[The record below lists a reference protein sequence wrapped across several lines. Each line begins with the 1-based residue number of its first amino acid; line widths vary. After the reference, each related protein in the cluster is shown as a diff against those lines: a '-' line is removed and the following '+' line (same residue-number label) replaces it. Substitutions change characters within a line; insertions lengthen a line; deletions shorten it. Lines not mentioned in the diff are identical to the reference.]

1 MPKIRFRNLTG
12 GLRLNGD
19 TSYQQPRDVL
29 RRNRGVHPVAD
40 LVQVLGDVPVRF
52 KDLKIGD
59 HGEARCHN
67 ISGSGAGFRSAR
79 ELRPKT
85 PLEMWFDLP
94 DDFGPM
100 HLLGKVSW
108 SRQEEGNWR
117 VGVSFD
123 RQRLVSLAR
132 ILKIEQ

>member
-1 MPKIRFRNLTG
+1 MGRTRRKRTRPAPQAPIPEHERRVFCRFN
-12 GLRLNGD
+12 
-19 TSYQQPRDVL
+19 
-29 RRNRGVHPVAD
+29 
-40 LVQVLGDVPVRF
+40 LGDVPVRF
-52 KDLKIGD
+52 KDLKIGE